1 MKIAAIIPCY
11 KIKNDLI
18 SLLNKS
24 LDHFDV
30 IIVVDDNCPYKTGS
44 KVLKK
49 FKNNKKIYV
58 IHNKINLGVGGAV
71 KKGIEYLIKSDVE
84 IFVKIDGD
92 GQMSLEDLD
101 HMLLPIKNG
110 NASYVKGSRFLDIK
124 SRILMPKL
132 RYYGNKLM
140 SIMYKFFSNDISVS
154 DPLNGY
160 LIMHRNIFKSINL
173 NKLSNDFFFETD
185 LLFNLKDNSISV
197 VELPVLI
204 NYEDHSSSFKPL
216 FESFN
221 FIFKFLNK
229 SLNRLI
235 FYHLNIKFF
244 SIMFIPTVIL
254 VYFFFYSLI
263 NLLNV
268 IFLFDDQL
276 FNNFFS
282 IIKTFI
288 YMISYFL
295 IYRLLD
301 IIVTNVKR

>member
-1 MKIAAIIPCY
+1 MKTAAIIPCF

-18 SLLNKS
+18 ALLNKS
-24 LDHFDV
+24 LDYFDL
-30 IIVVDDNCPYKTGS
+30 IIVIDDNCPYKTGS
-44 KVLKK
+44 KVLKE
-49 FKNNKKIYV
+49 FNNHKKIHV
-58 IHNKINLGVGGAV
+58 IINKNNLGVGGAV

-84 IFVKIDGD
+84 VFVKIDGD

-101 HMLLPIKNG
+101 HLLLPIKNG
-110 NASYVKGSRFLDIK
+110 DALYVKGSRFLDKK
-124 SRILMPKL
+124 SRILVPKL

-140 SIMYKFFSNDISVS
+140 SIIYKFFSNDISIS

-160 LIMHRNIFKSINL
+160 LLMHKNIFKSINL

-229 SLNRLI
+229 SMSRLI
-235 FYHLNIKFF
+235 FYHLNIKLF

-254 VYFFFYSLI
+254 VYFFFYCFI
-263 NLLNV
+263 NLLSV
-268 IFLFDDQL
+268 IFLLNDQL

-282 IIKTFI
+282 IIKIFI
-288 YMISYFL
+288 YMISCFI
-295 IYRLLD
+295 IYRILD
-301 IIVTNVKR
+301 IIITNVKR